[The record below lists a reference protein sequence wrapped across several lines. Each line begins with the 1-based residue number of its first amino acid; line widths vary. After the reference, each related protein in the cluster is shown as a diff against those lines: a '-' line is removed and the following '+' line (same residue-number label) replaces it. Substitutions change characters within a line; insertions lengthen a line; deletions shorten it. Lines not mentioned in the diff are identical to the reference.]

1 MQSPFCCVTNRFF
14 VVSFSNDSNKILLL
28 WRNEK
33 ACIFKPIGFGK
44 CQLFSHMAL
53 SPKLHL
59 LTINSLLLFTIFF
72 YLKRKPFSR
81 EKFGATKT
89 AKLVTMLWWPS
100 HWNWFRTLYLS
111 QLFWPIINDRMEQQG
126 YVYLYFQRS
135 GCFIKAVLL
144 VLNLNTIHNSNNK
157 GIKHHHYHHHYHEEN
172 VQSWIMSVI
181 TDLNIV
187 FVKLPF
193 QYAAESSHC

>member
-111 QLFWPIINDRMEQQG
+111 QSLQKIISTLFWWTTTQQIQN
-126 YVYLYFQRS
+126 YFDLLSMIEWNNRVMS
-135 GCFIKAVLL
+135 ISTFKGLDVL
-144 VLNLNTIHNSNNK
+144 
-157 GIKHHHYHHHYHEEN
+157 
-172 VQSWIMSVI
+172 
-181 TDLNIV
+181 
-187 FVKLPF
+187 
-193 QYAAESSHC
+193 